1 MSEENQNRK
10 SHYQKVVIGKKRR
23 KRINEDISTS
33 KGLGIFNLKSKK

>member
-23 KRINEDISTS
+23 KRINEDKSKT
-33 KGLGIFNLKSKK
+33 KGLGMLNIKVKK